1 MSAVAFVVA
10 WSDDAGLQ
18 DYGEN
23 VNARKLGHGAGVP
36 VLPMHAVFQTH
47 MDLGG
52 WVVRWASNASEKER
66 DALLGM
72 MPAVA
77 FNKKC
82 YKANAKDAPTAA
94 ADSADGDYGSGIA
107 RAKGG
112 GSGGGGGGGGWELV
126 PREPPMA
133 VLSTD
138 AIMHTTHPYSSAAET
153 FEVCIRLPSHPPLA
167 TCPPCSLCLHCLGAL
182 QVHSIPGA
190 ESLELYF
197 DRRSST
203 EEDHDVVRV
212 YAGASFNR
220 LVLEHSGGTTSRWPG
235 TAGVPP
241 VVVPGDTFGVSFR
254 ADISDTSWG
263 WAITARARVP
273 HALVT
278 KLHTLLSSHGVEM
291 SDNVLEAALAQ
302 HKLSVDDA
310 KTLLLDENEGPRF
323 QREHQQQ
330 FSVGY
335 YQRKG
340 HNMRVNLQAAE
351 VYLST
356 NSGGTRMQMPT
367 PPLIAHNPD
376 FKAVFEGAN
385 KCAPLHTAV
394 GHVAPLHSAVG
405 HVSPSLP
412 PLALLTPYPLVPRG
426 RYMVEVGRTTKCQEL
441 ELSHNNTVYR
451 IAAWK
456 PLSPGVAGGHAIVSY
471 ALRPLSSG
479 AAAQHL
485 PRTMPSSPHRP
496 WCHVAGTLSGRSTRT
511 STRVRWPPLLP
522 ASSARR
528 PTILISSLLSR
539 LSSYALPRLKPS
551 NHSRVTRR
559 LPPLAASPLPP
570 LMPCSRP
577 LSSWTGGGAEIL

>member
-1 MSAVAFVVA
+1 MFMDLKEVVPDPIKGNPDVAFRVEF
-10 WSDDAGLQ
+10 SRLDAERGFIESQ
-18 DYGEN
+18 DRETAMLAMLTGDEELLSQSSSLDY
-23 VNARKLGHGAGVP
+23 
-36 VLPMHAVFQTH
+36 
-47 MDLGG
+47 
-52 WVVRWASNASEKER
+52 SECANR
-66 DALLGM
+66 LL
-72 MPAVA
+72 
-77 FNKKC
+77 
-82 YKANAKDAPTAA
+82 
-94 ADSADGDYGSGIA
+94 
-107 RAKGG
+107 
-112 GSGGGGGGGGWELV
+112 
-126 PREPPMA
+126 
-133 VLSTD
+133 
-138 AIMHTTHPYSSAAET
+138 
-153 FEVCIRLPSHPPLA
+153 PPLA
-167 TCPPCSLCLHCLGAL
+167 TCPPYSLCLHCLGAL

-385 KCAPLHTAV
+385 KCAPLHTAL
-394 GHVAPLHSAVG
+394 GHAAPLHSAVG

-412 PLALLTPYPLVPRG
+412 PLALLTPYPLIIP
-426 RYMVEVGRTTKCQEL
+426 
-441 ELSHNNTVYR
+441 
-451 IAAWK
+451 
-456 PLSPGVAGGHAIVSY
+456 
-471 ALRPLSSG
+471 
-479 AAAQHL
+479 
-485 PRTMPSSPHRP
+485 
-496 WCHVAGTLSGRSTRT
+496 
-511 STRVRWPPLLP
+511 
-522 ASSARR
+522 
-528 PTILISSLLSR
+528 
-539 LSSYALPRLKPS
+539 
-551 NHSRVTRR
+551 
-559 LPPLAASPLPP
+559 
-570 LMPCSRP
+570 
-577 LSSWTGGGAEIL
+577 